1 MPDFLKDDAM
11 TASEVVIPEF
21 EVINLGCSRAGRKIF
36 ENIGFSLKS
45 GKLLVVEGR
54 NGSGKTSLLRIMAGL
69 LKNDVGDIIISGPDP
84 SENNVENFHF
94 VGHKEG
100 LKAALTVS
108 ETLKFWQILL
118 GNCKSSIPAA
128 LEVVGLSKV
137 SELPCSY
144 LSAGQRRRLILAR
157 LLVSHR
163 PIWLLDEPMTA
174 LDPSAK
180 MMFENLVKDH
190 LSEGGMAVIATHEQI
205 SIPHQTLSL
214 GSLS

>member
-1 MPDFLKDDAM
+1 M
-11 TASEVVIPEF
+11 I
-21 EVINLGCSRAGRKIF
+21 I
-36 ENIGFSLKS
+36 
-45 GKLLVVEGR
+45 EGR
-54 NGSGKTSLLRIMAGL
+54 NGSGKTRLLRILAGL
-69 LKNDVGDIIISGPDP
+69 LKNDAGDIILSGPDF
-84 SENNVENFHF
+84 SESNVENFHF
-94 VGHKEG
+94 IGHKEG

-118 GNCKSSIPAA
+118 GKGKASIPDA
-128 LEVVGLSKV
+128 LEIVGLSHV
-137 SELPCSY
+137 SLLPCSY

-174 LDPSAK
+174 LDSSAK
-180 MMFENLVKDH
+180 TMFENIVTEH
-190 LSEGGMAVIATHEQI
+190 LSEGGIVVIATHEPI

>member
-1 MPDFLKDDAM
+1 MM
-11 TASEVVIPEF
+11 ASEADIPH
-21 EVINLGCSRAGRKIF
+21 VAIKNLGCSRAGRKIF

-45 GKLLVVEGR
+45 GSLLIIEGR
-54 NGSGKTSLLRIMAGL
+54 NGSGKTSLLRILAGL
-69 LKNDVGDIIISGPDP
+69 LKNDAGDIILSGPDF
-84 SENNVENFHF
+84 SESNVENFHF
-94 VGHKEG
+94 IGHKEG

-118 GNCKSSIPAA
+118 GKGKASIPDA
-128 LEVVGLSKV
+128 LEIVGLSHV
-137 SELPCSY
+137 SLLPCSY

-174 LDPSAK
+174 LDSSAK
-180 MMFENLVKDH
+180 TMFENIVTEH
-190 LSEGGMAVIATHEQI
+190 LSEGGIVVIATHEPI